1 MFGSFIY
8 CPCSFFIWLFFIQ
21 SSICRLSCGIR
32 AKRISWKFHK
42 ARGDPYHTEFN
53 SYWANN
59 FYFVFHMRGGAVA
72 LFCFRFKK
80 ISYPNFFLKQHFF
93 LLKILSGTKTFFQN
107 PNFFQTQN
115 VFGCIIFS
123 DKNFVGSNFFLF
135 LFWPKY
141 VPRPKIV

>member
-59 FYFVFHMRGGAVA
+59 FYFVFHMRGGRLLCFVLDSKRFNIKTSFWNNIFFDSKFFQEPKLFFRTQIFFRPKMFLNA
-72 LFCFRFKK
+72 LYFQTKNFLDQIFFC
-80 ISYPNFFLKQHFF
+80 PNFFG
-93 LLKILSGTKTFFQN
+93 SGDFD
-107 PNFFQTQN
+107 
-115 VFGCIIFS
+115 VI
-123 DKNFVGSNFFLF
+123 
-135 LFWPKY
+135 
-141 VPRPKIV
+141 